1 LCEVG
6 HGGINKNNIISPWK
20 LGNMNCD
27 KIVAIGDNI
36 VTVSSVFSR
45 SDNST
50 CISLHFYKIDAAETT
65 LTVSGSPVTCN
76 IAQRRAV
83 VYCFAEVVE
92 NKTGLY
98 RYFLLCGPDRLHGT
112 AAETPPLRLYTVD
125 NRAITLFGEFRLPA
139 GVQTYPSDIKFEILD
154 GPTVCFVVLSD
165 IYVATSDGAVRIY
178 PTGADGVFR
187 HLTSW
192 VQDDY
197 LLVTGLSTGQ
207 TKTTKDLSASQSL
220 TLCIDMSKQLFGCS
234 SDTLVPNVYQG
245 MVT

>member
-1 LCEVG
+1 
-6 HGGINKNNIISPWK
+6 
-20 LGNMNCD
+20 MNYD

-36 VTVSSVFSR
+36 VTISSVFSR

-50 CISLHFYKIDAAETT
+50 CISLHFYKIDSVETSLT
-65 LTVSGSPVTCN
+65 LSGSPVTCN
-76 IAQRRAV
+76 IAQRRAL

-92 NKTGLY
+92 HKTGLY
-98 RYFLLCGPDRLHGT
+98 RYFLLCGPDRLRST
-112 AAETPPLRLYTVD
+112 AAEPPSLWLYTVD
-125 NRAITLFGEFRLPA
+125 NRAIILFSEFRLPA

-165 IYVATSDGAVRIY
+165 IYVATTDGAVRIY

-197 LLVTGLSTGQ
+197 LLVTGFSTGER
-207 TKTTKDLSASQSL
+207 KITKDLSANQSL
-220 TLCIDMSKQLFGCS
+220 TLCIDTSKQLFGCS
-234 SDTLVPNVYQG
+234 GDTLVPNVYQG
-245 MVT
+245 MVTSDNKAERIS